1 MGVLKGD
8 VMTGAEMPYN
18 VVGEPSGEPSEEPS
32 EEAREEAWRASNL
45 PAGELELAWRYAHGE
60 LQLYERRIRSL
71 AAYGVGPAVGAWVR
85 SRLEW
90 MVEERLSERPDGVLV
105 LTITP
110 EGDVGMALR
119 DVAEA
124 PALRAESL
132 VWDADGRLAGCEVAG
147 SVWQVAGGEARMRDA
162 GGLEVPR
169 AAADTFARDVLRT
182 MGIEVREG
190 GVSRGDAGDGEL
202 FVISD
207 EHGVTGCEGASGPA
221 VEKLELCF
229 ERLWG

>member
-1 MGVLKGD
+1 M
-8 VMTGAEMPYN
+8 
-18 VVGEPSGEPSEEPS
+18 
-32 EEAREEAWRASNL
+32 
-45 PAGELELAWRYAHGE
+45 
-60 LQLYERRIRSL
+60 
-71 AAYGVGPAVGAWVR
+71 R

-90 MVEERLSERPDGVLV
+90 MVDERLSERPDGVLV

-124 PALRAESL
+124 PVLREESL
-132 VWDADGRLAGCEVAG
+132 TWDADGRLVGCDVAG
-147 SVWQVAGGEARMRDA
+147 SVWQVVDGEARMRDA
-162 GGLEVPR
+162 GGLEMPR

-182 MGIEVREG
+182 MGIEAREG
-190 GVSRGDAGDGEL
+190 GVSRGDAGGGAGGAAGAGDGEL

-221 VEKLELCF
+221 AEKLELCF